1 MNHVTNIAI
10 VFFVFLF
17 TYTYA
22 DLISINSLQ
31 IHETNLLKITLI
43 VAFAVSFTIIS
54 VAFNLPPL
62 PILMIFERMTSP

>member
-31 IHETNLLKITLI
+31 ILETNLLKITLI
-43 VAFAVSFTIIS
+43 IAFAIQWIAFIS
-54 VAFNLPPL
+54 AFLL
-62 PILMIFERMTSP
+62 QTE